1 VILHTGH
8 SGVAYVKFP
17 ALGLS
22 VVVFTN
28 LEHPMGSDPAGLAL
42 GVAGLLDPSVSLRAL
57 QVPST
62 GEPAAATGLRQ
73 VYERFLAGDPDLSAC
88 APALR
93 DTMWLNRSTF
103 ANRLPRL
110 GKLVS
115 WHFLRQSTVD
125 SEPALLYR
133 AVHEHGE
140 VYARFSL
147 DGEGRISRLV
157 WWHL

>member
-1 VILHTGH
+1 
-8 SGVAYVKFP
+8 
-17 ALGLS
+17 
-22 VVVFTN
+22 
-28 LEHPMGSDPAGLAL
+28 
-42 GVAGLLDPSVSLRAL
+42 
-57 QVPST
+57 VPST

-93 DTMWLNRSTF
+93 DTMWLNRATF
-103 ANRLPRL
+103 AGRLPRL

-125 SEPALLYR
+125 GEPAQLYR

-140 VYARFSL
+140 VYVRYSL